1 MTAPTRSATEAVSV
15 AIDALHDSDD
25 PAVVISAV
33 PVEQLHAWAV
43 DIDAQPA
50 ADVPL
55 RGLTFAV
62 KDNID
67 VAGLP
72 TTAACPPFAYPAAI
86 SATVVA
92 RLLAA
97 GAIPTI
103 KVNLDQFA
111 TGLVGT
117 RSPFGTPRN
126 PFDGGL
132 VPGGSSSG
140 SAVAV
145 ATGLADFSLGTDTAG
160 SGRVPAAMC
169 GLVGVKPTAG
179 WLSCA
184 GVVPA
189 VRSIDC
195 MSVFAHS
202 LSIGAQVT
210 RAAAWFDSTDP
221 FARRPPVRGVAPIRR
236 LGVLADEA
244 IASAGTDSFV
254 AGAYKAA
261 CKQLEQ
267 AGFDLVEVDP
277 TDLFEIGDQLYG
289 GPWVGERL
297 IAVESMGERLD
308 ECDPSVAAILERAR
322 RHTALDVHRARY
334 RVAALLRRVV
344 ELFERIDALAFPT
357 VPLLATIA
365 EVAADPL
372 GVNTR
377 LGRFTTF
384 TNLADLAAVT
394 FPLGDGAPPTSLTL
408 HAPAWSDAALLDAAC
423 RITDVAPA
431 PTVVPDGWIQL
442 AVCGAHLRGGALA
455 YQLVDRGAAYLE
467 TTHTAPVYKLWALV
481 GAVPPKPALVHA
493 GADGVAIEV
502 DLWAVA
508 PDAFGSFVEGVPAP
522 LAIGKVELADGS
534 IVPGF
539 VSEPRATRD
548 GADVSHFGGW
558 RSYLA
563 SLG

>member
-1 MTAPTRSATEAVSV
+1 VTVPTRTATEAVTV
-15 AIDALHDSDD
+15 ALEALAGGDD
-25 PAVVISAV
+25 PAVVINAV
-33 PVEQLHAWAV
+33 PVEQLRAWALE
-43 DIDAQPA
+43 IDGMPA
-50 ADVPL
+50 VDVPL

-67 VAGLP
+67 IAGLP
-72 TTAACPPFAYPAAI
+72 TTAACPAFSYQA
-86 SATVVA
+86 SSTATVVA

-97 GAIPTI
+97 GAVPTV

-117 RSPFGTPRN
+117 RSPYGTPRN
-126 PFDGGL
+126 PFDGRL

-145 ATGLADFSLGTDTAG
+145 ATGLADFALGTDTAG

-202 LSIGAQVT
+202 LALGARVA
-210 RAAAWFDSTDP
+210 RAAAAFDAADP
-221 FARRPPVRGVAPIRR
+221 FARRPPTRGVAPIRR

-244 IASAGTDSFV
+244 VADAGADPVV
-254 AGAYKAA
+254 AGEYASVRA
-261 CKQLEQ
+261 QLER
-267 AGFDLVEVDP
+267 AGFDLIEVDP
-277 TDLFEIGDQLYG
+277 GDLFEIGDQLYG

-297 IAVESMGERLD
+297 VAVGPMAERLG
-308 ECDPSVAAILERAR
+308 ECDPAVAAILENAR
-322 RHTALDVHRARY
+322 RHTAADVHRARY
-334 RVAALLRRVV
+334 RVAALLRRVGG
-344 ELFERIDALAFPT
+344 LFERVDALAFPT
-357 VPLLATIA
+357 VPGRPTLAD
-365 EVAADPL
+365 VAADPL
-372 GVNTR
+372 GVNTW

-384 TNLADLAAVT
+384 TNLADLAALT
-394 FPLGDGAPPTSLTL
+394 FPIGYGAPPPSLTL
-408 HAPAWSDAALLDAAC
+408 HAPAWSDTALLDAAC
-423 RITDVAPA
+423 RIADVPPLPA
-431 PTVVPDGWIQL
+431 PVPHCWIEL

-455 YQLVDRGAAYLE
+455 HQLVDRGAAFLE
-467 TTHTAPVYKLWALV
+467 TTRTATTYRLWALAD
-481 GAVPPKPALVHA
+481 AVPPKPALVHT
-493 GADGVAIEV
+493 GESGVAIEV
-502 DLWAVA
+502 DLWALA

-522 LAIGKVELADGS
+522 LAIGKVELADGRV
-534 IVPGF
+534 VPGF
-539 VSEPRATRD
+539 VSEPRATV
-548 GADVSHFGGW
+548 GATDVSHLGGW

-563 SLG
+563 SLC

>member
-1 MTAPTRSATEAVSV
+1 VTAPARSAAEAVS
-15 AIDALHDSDD
+15 ASLEALHDYDD

-33 PVEQLHAWAV
+33 PVEQMRAWAV
-43 DIDAQPA
+43 DIDARPA
-50 ADVPL
+50 TEVPL

-67 VAGLP
+67 IAGLP
-72 TTAACPPFAYPAAI
+72 TTAACPPFAYPAAT

-97 GAIPTI
+97 GAIPTV

-117 RSPFGTPRN
+117 RSPHGTPRN
-126 PFDGGL
+126 PLDARL

-145 ATGLADFSLGTDTAG
+145 ATGLTDVSLGTDTAG

-195 MSVFAHS
+195 MSVFART
-202 LSIGAQVT
+202 LALGAQVT
-210 RAAAWFDSTDP
+210 RTAAGFDPDDP
-221 FARRPPVRGVAPIRR
+221 FARRPPAHGVPPVRR
-236 LGVLADEA
+236 LGVLTDDALAEA
-244 IASAGTDSFV
+244 HSDPAV
-254 AGAYKAA
+254 AGEYAA
-261 CKQLEQ
+261 ARKQLER

-289 GPWVGERL
+289 GPWVSERL
-297 IAVESMGERLD
+297 VAVAAMADRLD

-334 RVAALLRRVV
+334 RVAALLRRVAD
-344 ELFERIDALAFPT
+344 LFDRIDALAFPT
-357 VPLLATIA
+357 VPMLPTTA
-365 EVAADPL
+365 EVAADPI

-384 TNLADLAAVT
+384 TNLVDLAAVT
-394 FPLGDGAPPTSLTL
+394 FPLGGGAPPTSLTL
-408 HAPAWSDAALLDAAC
+408 HGPAWSDAALLDAAC
-423 RITDVAPA
+423 RITDVPA
-431 PTVVPDGWIQL
+431 PPAAVPEGWLEL

-455 YQLVDRGAAYLE
+455 HQLVDRGGAYLE
-467 TTHTAPVYKLWALV
+467 TTRTAPAYRLWAL
-481 GAVPPKPALVHA
+481 ADSVPAKPALVHA

-502 DLWAVA
+502 DLWTLA
-508 PDAFGSFVEGVPAP
+508 PDAFGSFVAGVPAP
-522 LAIGKVELADGS
+522 LAIGKVELAGGR
-534 IVPGF
+534 IVSGF
-539 VSEPRATRD
+539 VSEPRATL
-548 GADVSHFGGW
+548 GATDVSHFGGW
-558 RSYLA
+558 RGYLA